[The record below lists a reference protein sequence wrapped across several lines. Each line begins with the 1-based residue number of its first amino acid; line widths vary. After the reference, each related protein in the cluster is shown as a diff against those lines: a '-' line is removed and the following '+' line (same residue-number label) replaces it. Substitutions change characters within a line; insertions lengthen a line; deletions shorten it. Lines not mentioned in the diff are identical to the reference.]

1 MLRPL
6 GHLQYALH
14 LCLPYIDILWVFKYQ
29 SLGGNEDMTQLFTN
43 NSVRILAVIIVLVM
57 ILPTIA
63 EAQVESSQDVVIDS
77 VTRFIIHWRPDDW
90 NPGVSDAD
98 PATIVGWYETGARA
112 GYQKII
118 NDAHFQLNPANP
130 VVDIYIWNESPGG
143 EYGPCSSLLH
153 PGAFQNQVLPITA
166 GTDGKYYIYVTER
179 DARDYITA
187 HVSYPTFQDLY
198 TGTVSHEFF
207 HIVQLGYNMTG
218 HDAEW
223 MFEGQARFI
232 PTYVI
237 GGDQGE
243 FWQNQNLVN
252 FPPGPYNQSADQRS
266 KYIYNSM
273 GYFDLGTSLNY
284 LDYLA
289 PPEDRWRHIG
299 YDACLYWRYVFEHFG
314 GISVI
319 KQIDEQY
326 QSALPGDS
334 LCQQVAVV
342 NSVLG
347 TTDIGF
353 AHFAEANYLEFSPH
367 DFARQSNYYQFSD
380 RYYGNVP
387 LNDTID
393 WAPGVVSYSRSGTL
407 SGFGVVYFEIIP
419 HGNVNSMRISFSGDP
434 GPYVVKTFTAS
445 GANVV
450 TTPIPLNID
459 NTGFVTLSGIGSA
472 DVIGLMIAKPTCTSG
487 GSFSWTARN
496 LEIPLPTT
504 TSLTS
509 SVNPSKWG
517 QPVTFNATVT
527 DGATGDVIFLIGAR
541 PTVSSSLDQQSP
553 NNATYGPLSDLNIGD
568 TNIDAQYMGD
578 TANQPSSAPRL
589 IQTVV
594 KADTTIIVTSN
605 HNPSVFGQTVT
616 FSATVSAVAPGT
628 GTPAGTVQFKV
639 DGADRGSAVLLSS
652 GSASIDISDL
662 GVTTGTNHV
671 IQAVYSG
678 NANYLTST
686 GTLSGGQQVNQ
697 VTTSTAVTSNHN
709 PSVFGQTVTFS
720 ATVST
725 VSPGTGTPAGTVQFK
740 VDGANRG
747 AEVTLSSGSASI
759 DISDLGVTTG
769 TNHVIQAIYSGN
781 ANYLTSTGTLSG
793 GQQVNKAN
801 TATAVISSKNPSVY
815 SQLAPTFTATV
826 VAVAPGA
833 GIPAGTVTFKRGT
846 TTLGTG
852 TLSGGSATFTPST
865 TALAVGTHSIT
876 AVYGGD
882 ANFIGSTSPVLT
894 QTVNP
899 PPKITAYVP
908 TSGKQGAAAFK
919 FVISGSAFQ
928 NGATVS
934 LTKSGV
940 PAIDATGVT
949 VSSQKNSITC
959 TLKIPSGAPTGSRSV
974 TVKNPDG
981 GTVTVSGFTVK

>member
-1 MLRPL
+1 M
-6 GHLQYALH
+6 
-14 LCLPYIDILWVFKYQ
+14 K
-29 SLGGNEDMTQLFTN
+29 QLLSN
-43 NSVRILAVIIVLVM
+43 NSVRILIVILFLVM
-57 ILPTIA
+57 IGPTIA
-63 EAQVESSQDVVIDS
+63 EAQAESSRPVVIDG

-90 NPGVSDAD
+90 NTGVSDAD
-98 PATIVGWYETGARA
+98 PDTIVGWYETGARA

-118 NDAHFQLNPANP
+118 NDAHFQINPLNP

-153 PGAFQNQVLPITA
+153 PGAFGNQVLPITA

-179 DARDYITA
+179 AARDYATA
-187 HVSYPTFQDLY
+187 PNYMTYPTFQDFY

-207 HIVQLGYNMTG
+207 HIVQKGYNMTG
-218 HDAEW
+218 HDTHW

-232 PTYVI
+232 PTYVM

-243 FWQNQNLVN
+243 FWQNQDLVY
-252 FPPGPYNQSADQRS
+252 FPPGPYLQSSDHRS
-266 KYIYNSM
+266 KYIFNSVD
-273 GYFDLGTSLNY
+273 YFDKASLNY
-284 LDYLA
+284 LDSI
-289 PPEDRWRHIG
+289 PPEDRWRWID

-314 GISVI
+314 GIETI
-319 KQIDEQY
+319 RQIDEQY
-326 QSALPGDS
+326 NSVLPGDS

-353 AHFAEANYLEFSPH
+353 ANFAEANYLEFSPH
-367 DFARQSNYYQFSD
+367 AFARHNNYYQFSD
-380 RYYGNVP
+380 RYYGNVA
-387 LNDTID
+387 LNDTVD
-393 WAPGVVSYSRSGTL
+393 WASGVVSYSRSGTL

-419 HGNVNSMRISFSGDP
+419 HGNVNSTRISFSGDP

-445 GANVV
+445 GINVV
-450 TTPIPLNID
+450 TTPIPLNAD
-459 NTGFVTLSGIGSA
+459 NNGFVTLSGIGSA
-472 DVIGLMIAKPTCTSG
+472 DVIGLMIAKPTCASG

-509 SVNPSKWG
+509 SANPSKWG

-541 PTVSSSLDQQSP
+541 PPVSGSLNQQSP
-553 NNATYGPLSDLNIGD
+553 NNATYGPLSDLNIGE

-639 DGADRGSAVLLSS
+639 DGADRGSAVPLSS

-678 NANYLTST
+678 NT
-686 GTLSGGQQVNQ
+686 
-697 VTTSTAVTSNHN
+697 
-709 PSVFGQTVTFS
+709 
-720 ATVST
+720 
-725 VSPGTGTPAGTVQFK
+725 
-740 VDGANRG
+740 
-747 AEVTLSSGSASI
+747 
-759 DISDLGVTTG
+759 
-769 TNHVIQAIYSGN
+769 
-781 ANYLTSTGTLSG
+781 NYLTSTGTLSG

-801 TATAVISSKNPSVY
+801 TATTVISSKNPSVY
-815 SQLAPTFTATV
+815 SQLAPTFTATIA
-826 VAVAPGA
+826 AVPPGA
-833 GIPAGTVTFKRGT
+833 GTPTGTVTFKDRG

-865 TALAVGTHSIT
+865 TALSVGTHSIT
-876 AVYGGD
+876 AVYPGD
-882 ANFIGSTSPVLT
+882 ANFIGSTSPILT

-908 TSGKQGAAAFK
+908 ISGKRGAAAFK
-919 FVISGSAFQ
+919 FLISGSAFQ

-934 LTKSGV
+934 LTKTGV
-940 PAIDATGVT
+940 PTIDATGVT

-959 TLKIPSGAPTGSRSV
+959 TLKIPSSAPTGSRGV